1 MDRARPKSPSG
12 QKMRGREPWHAV
24 ALVCKGQAC
33 EAVLA
38 LRGRRFLS
46 AQAPRLPIPECS
58 QPQNCQCSYR
68 HYSDRRAGLRRA
80 EEAAGFKRTSRN
92 TEERRQNRDRRSPG

>member
-1 MDRARPKSPSG
+1 MERARPKSLTG
-12 QKMRGREPWHAV
+12 QASRVREPWHAV

-33 EAVLA
+33 EAVVA

-46 AQAPRLPIPECS
+46 AQAPRLPIAECS

-80 EEAAGFKRTSRN
+80 DESAGFKRTKRN
-92 TEERRQNRDRRSPG
+92 TEERRQNRDRRSPE